1 MANTYKK
8 ILSDERNLR
17 YIILANIISRF
28 GDSVDMIAYSWMV
41 YQITGSKTWLTVI
54 LGVNM
59 MPTVFLQPFFGGF
72 TEYFNKKRIIVLCD
86 ILRGCIVFITC
97 IAVFLNSVSPWK
109 LLILTLFNSTIE
121 ALRMP
126 SGTAILPEI
135 LKEKNYKAAVSLD
148 QGMRKISEL
157 IGTGCAGI
165 IIGYIGISGALLIDV
180 VTFVLSGFILSFLK
194 IGKENLKNN
203 KFQFDEYM
211 KSLKEGIVYFKK
223 NDLAAV
229 TCAICIILN
238 LITLPIENFRAA
250 YINEYLKLDV
260 FAMSAGD
267 LAITIG
273 MICGPFFL
281 PKIMQRI
288 KEKDLMI
295 CGGIFIGFL
304 YFVHILL
311 GGLVSLESRYI
322 GYFIAAFTF
331 GFVNSMIGVAVQIIF
346 ISRTPEELIGR
357 ISGIFNALA
366 CSSMPIGSYILAI
379 FSAVFTI
386 REIYLFM
393 GLFSIVIFGMIG
405 RTSCINSLESEE

>member
-1 MANTYKK
+1 
-8 ILSDERNLR
+8 
-17 YIILANIISRF
+17 
-28 GDSVDMIAYSWMV
+28 
-41 YQITGSKTWLTVI
+41 
-54 LGVNM
+54 
-59 MPTVFLQPFFGGF
+59 
-72 TEYFNKKRIIVLCD
+72 
-86 ILRGCIVFITC
+86 
-97 IAVFLNSVSPWK
+97 
-109 LLILTLFNSTIE
+109 
-121 ALRMP
+121 
-126 SGTAILPEI
+126 
-135 LKEKNYKAAVSLD
+135 
-148 QGMRKISEL
+148 
-157 IGTGCAGI
+157 
-165 IIGYIGISGALLIDV
+165 
-180 VTFVLSGFILSFLK
+180 
-194 IGKENLKNN
+194 
-203 KFQFDEYM
+203 
-211 KSLKEGIVYFKK
+211 
-223 NDLAAV
+223 
-229 TCAICIILN
+229 
-238 LITLPIENFRAA
+238 
-250 YINEYLKLDV
+250 
-260 FAMSAGD
+260 
-267 LAITIG
+267 
-273 MICGPFFL
+273 
-281 PKIMQRI
+281 MQRI

>member
-165 IIGYIGISGALLIDV
+165 IIGYIGISGALLIDA

-260 FAMSAGD
+260 FAMSAGGT
-267 LAITIG
+267 AVTAG
-273 MICGPFFL
+273 MICGSLVL
-281 PKIMQRI
+281 PIISQKIS
-288 KEKDLMI
+288 EKQLLVH
-295 CGGIFIGFL
+295 GGIFIGII
-304 YFVHILL
+304 YFIYILL
-311 GGLVSLESRYI
+311 GIIPSTEGRYI
-322 GYFIAAFTF
+322 SYFIAAFFF
-331 GFVNSMIGVAVQIIF
+331 GTVNSMIGVTVQIIF
-346 ISRTPEELIGR
+346 VSRTPKEFIGR

-366 CSSMPIGSYILAI
+366 CSSMPVGSFLLAGLSLIL
-379 FSAVFTI
+379 SI
-386 REIYLFM
+386 RELYLLM
-393 GLFSIVIFGMIG
+393 GLFSIIVFLLFGQSKGIMLLD
-405 RTSCINSLESEE
+405 RV